1 MTHFKYNTT
10 QKCTKYIKLI
20 VKQYNEIGMEYAN
33 TKNPYNNNIY
43 IYVYI
48 NRQNLK
54 KIQLEFEIRI

>member
-43 IYVYI
+43 IYIYI
-48 NRQNLK
+48 YIYMYILIGK
-54 KIQLEFEIRI
+54 T